1 MKIKNTQAEA
11 LPSNITPQELGK
23 AMAQLDLSSIPEH
36 RRSEAIMDH
45 LMRIMAD
52 SIQDQKEA
60 QIIHMS
66 RIMRQKD
73 RK

>member
-23 AMAQLDLSSIPEH
+23 AMAQLDLSAIPEH
-36 RRSEAIMDH
+36 RRPEAIMDH